1 MRYDQLRPKYRA
13 FLQGFPVTMVTYYVA
28 IMTACYSATIAVSYG
43 NTTLLPRDSVK
54 VSIFLISEALESV
67 ETGLSHLKLIS
78 DAARDAKASIRFIRY
93 KDSQRREKK
102 TASGTN
108 PEESTDIANRKNL
121 LE

>member
-28 IMTACYSATIAVSYG
+28 IMTACHSVIIAVSYG

-67 ETGLSHLKLIS
+67 ETGLTHLK
-78 DAARDAKASIRFIRY
+78 DVRAKIFLSIEFFYIF
-93 KDSQRREKK
+93 
-102 TASGTN
+102 TAG
-108 PEESTDIANRKNL
+108 R
-121 LE
+121 